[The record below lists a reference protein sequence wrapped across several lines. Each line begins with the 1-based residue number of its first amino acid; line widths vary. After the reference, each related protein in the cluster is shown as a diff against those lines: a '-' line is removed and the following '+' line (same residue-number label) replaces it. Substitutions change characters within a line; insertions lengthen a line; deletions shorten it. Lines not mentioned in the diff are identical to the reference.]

1 MKKNY
6 QDYIF
11 GKKHL
16 ILTATSLVITLV
28 TIALVAGT
36 GYLIDNYLK
45 TKPAATII
53 GLLLS
58 YPIAQILIAKR
69 IKQILK
75 K

>member
-6 QDYIF
+6 EEYIF

-16 ILTATSLVITLV
+16 ILTATSLIITLV
-28 TIALVAGT
+28 TIIVFAGT
-36 GYLIDNYLK
+36 GYLIDKSLDSSPI
-45 TKPAATII
+45 TTII

-58 YPIAQILIAKR
+58 YPVAQILIAKR
-69 IKQILK
+69 IKTILK